1 MAGTVGPQFFPPS
14 SSVLNHL
21 PPSLPPSPS
30 PFSNDV
36 VAYQLPQH
44 WKAYYDNLAL
54 TEQIL
59 DKASEL
65 FPDLNLVAPG
75 GTAGSVVDFDV
86 LLNFSSTPSLGSPLL

>member
-1 MAGTVGPQFFPPS
+1 MS
-14 SSVLNHL
+14 S
-21 PPSLPPSPS
+21 PTKI
-30 PFSNDV
+30 
-36 VAYQLPQH
+36 PQH